1 MLFLRHLGI
10 GGIESFLNNVYT
22 NLDLSDFIVD
32 IVAANQFESVFTEPL
47 KKLGIHFYELSG
59 RQNNFKENV
68 KAFESILKKE
78 TMMQCILIF
87 KVLLNAQNEDWLK
100 QLEVYT

>member
-1 MLFLRHLGI
+1 MCIVQFCHISEISSDGEIKDEQNKGMLFLRHLGI

-78 TMMQCILIF
+78 TMM
-87 KVLLNAQNEDWLK
+87 
-100 QLEVYT
+100 